1 MTDILQQLDVI
12 HAEAVR
18 IAEHSKLMKP
28 DALVIHERND
38 KHIDN
43 ICKLRK
49 MVKKALGNM
58 ATVTNDTQGDYY
70 LTDEQKADL
79 GSTAG
84 EQTDDFNYIEF
95 SKTN

>member
-1 MTDILQQLDVI
+1 MSDLLQKLDVI

-38 KHIDN
+38 KHVAN
-43 ICKLRK
+43 ICKLRN
-49 MVKKALGNM
+49 MLKKALDNM

-70 LTDEQKADL
+70 LEGHEGHDL
-79 GSTAG
+79 
-84 EQTDDFNYIEF
+84 EIQRLLNQN
-95 SKTN
+95 K